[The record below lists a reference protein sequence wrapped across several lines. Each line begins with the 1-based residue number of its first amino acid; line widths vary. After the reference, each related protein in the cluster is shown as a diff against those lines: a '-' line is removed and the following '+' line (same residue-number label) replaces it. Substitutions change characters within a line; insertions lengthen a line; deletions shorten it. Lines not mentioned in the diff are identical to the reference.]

1 MRLTVC
7 ELPDDAKR
15 RESAWAGLTSH
26 LRASPTDVLVLPE
39 MPFVDWMVFTSR
51 TFDPGTWQQVLSDH
65 DTMVSRFGEL
75 DAQVVLGSRPIE
87 DAGRRL
93 NQGFAWTRADGYRSN
108 KSKVYLPDAPDGRE
122 ATWFDR
128 GSLDPSPLSFRDLRV
143 GFQLCTE
150 MLFTELSWRIG
161 RAGAHLIA
169 APRATGGHRRWRAAA
184 SLMAIVS
191 GCFVASANRRSYDRD
206 DFVGQS
212 WVVSPEGEVLTET
225 RAEAPVATV
234 DIDVRE
240 ATSAKQTYP
249 RNLCLG

>member
-15 RESAWAGLTSH
+15 RESAWAELTTH

-39 MPFVDWMVFTSR
+39 MPFVDWTVFTSR
-51 TFDPGTWQQVLSDH
+51 TFDPGTWQQILIDH

-87 DAGRRL
+87 DAGRR
-93 NQGFAWTRADGYRSN
+93 
-108 KSKVYLPDAPDGRE
+108 YLPDAPDGWE

-150 MLFTELSWRIG
+150 MLFTELSWKIG

-225 RAEAPVATV
+225 RAEAPIATV

-249 RNLCLG
+249 CNLCLG